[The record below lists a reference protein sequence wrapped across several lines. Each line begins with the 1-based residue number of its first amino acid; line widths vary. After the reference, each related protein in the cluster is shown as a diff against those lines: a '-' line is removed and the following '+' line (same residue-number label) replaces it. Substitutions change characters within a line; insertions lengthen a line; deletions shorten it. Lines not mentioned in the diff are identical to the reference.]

1 MAPTY
6 SINPGTGQEAESFTD
21 ISQILNLLPDN
32 TQKLIAPRDVR
43 DAVFSNWENTIIRYT
58 TNSSGTPYIGVA
70 RKEVKDKIFIGKKEL
85 NNSSILSNSVLSAN
99 SDVDIFFYNTKSD
112 SAVTQD
118 LKIAFLGGSS
128 QSLHLTPPYLEV
140 TQVVGGTPSLDLS
153 LTHNQSFG
161 GDFNFIAGVSGRIS
175 LNNLVFPST
184 TELATMVSS
193 PSASVVGDLYLVRN
207 SSGNVELRQPG
218 SGVSTTLGIPGG
230 TTNIY
235 GSPVNLNGFPLEFTD
250 LNPTII
256 PLGGIAAGST
266 FSNVPLVEMIRQL
279 LYPYLGPLTSIS
291 FTNTVFERNHT
302 SNINVPFTYTLTK
315 RSDGIVSSQISAVG
329 ISPISVLPVGPTFSG
344 SGYLSNSY
352 SGGYTFSGLQISSNT
367 GGVFTFSC
375 VASDGTT
382 SFTATQ
388 SIKFVYPY
396 FFGFY
401 PTTPTFSSI
410 VMNPVISTLATN
422 GGKLVNDYGSQ
433 SVGLGG
439 TGYITFCYPYSYGL
453 LSTIYDGNGFLVWQ
467 AGSASTSWTYSTTP
481 LSLNSPTGLWTN
493 GSYRVFRTT
502 TSVTIPLPSQSY
514 QFNF

>member
-43 DAVFSNWENTIIRYT
+43 DAVFSNWENAVIRYT

-70 RKEVKDKIFIGKKEL
+70 RKEIKDPIFIGKKEL

-112 SAVTQD
+112 GALTQD
-118 LKIAFLGGSS
+118 LKIVFLGGSS

-161 GDFNFIAGVSGRIS
+161 GDFNFIAGASGRIS

-184 TELATMVSS
+184 TDLASMVVS

-279 LYPYLGPLTSIS
+279 LYPYLGPLTLIS
-291 FTNTVFERNHT
+291 FTNVVFERSH
-302 SNINVPFTYTLTK
+302 SSGMYIPFTYTLIK
-315 RSDGIVSSQISAVG
+315 RSNSIISSQVSAIG
-329 ISPISVLPVGPTFSG
+329 NSSIPVIPTGPTFGG
-344 SGYLSNSY
+344 SGYQSNSY
-352 SGGYTFSGLQISSNT
+352 SGGYTFSSIQISGNL

-375 VASDGTT
+375 NASDGTT
-382 SFTATQ
+382 TYTATQ

-410 VMNPVISTLATN
+410 VMNNVLSTLDSS
-422 GGKLVNDYGSQ
+422 GGKLVRDYGSQ
-433 SVGLGG
+433 SVGIGG
-439 TGYITFCYPYSYGL
+439 SGFICFCYPYSYGL
-453 LSTIYDGNGFLVWQ
+453 LSTIYDGNGFLLWQ
-467 AGSASTSWTYSTTP
+467 VGSASTSWTYSTSP
-481 LSLNSPTGLWTN
+481 ISLNKIG
-493 GSYRVFRTT
+493 RAHV
-502 TSVTIPLPSQSY
+502 
-514 QFNF
+514 